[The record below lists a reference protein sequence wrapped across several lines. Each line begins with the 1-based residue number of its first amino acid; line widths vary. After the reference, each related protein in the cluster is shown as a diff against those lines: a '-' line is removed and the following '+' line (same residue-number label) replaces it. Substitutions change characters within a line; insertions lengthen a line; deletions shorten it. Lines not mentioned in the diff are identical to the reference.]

1 MTNKEQIIS
10 YFYEEK
16 LNIIAISDKL
26 NVSKQYVSKI
36 IQTDLRY
43 FDEKQ
48 RRIKV
53 NKVERNKKKVI
64 WNKNKRK
71 KIREARLDGS
81 MERQHNQA
89 SCELSGKHTIN
100 NRAFKKWNSSIYKFH
115 SKTKEFRIVDDI
127 KNKVSYAVPKK
138 IKWD

>member
-36 IQTDLRY
+36 IQNDLRY
-43 FDEKQ
+43 FEEKQ

-89 SCELSGKHTIN
+89 SCELSGK
-100 NRAFKKWNSSIYKFH
+100 WNSSIYKFH